1 MKRLLPFLLLA
12 AVSLVASAQVRVD
25 SLNRLVLGNASLNPF
40 PAIGTQSTPVIG
52 GGSTPG
58 EVIPGQPVF
67 DIQLD
72 SLSRMC
78 VLGEGYNKSGGYITF
93 GDNRNVSVGE
103 KSLKSTDSNIL
114 ELRGSK
120 GIIYTTD
127 GTTRIFKYFPGT
139 KKFEFNSDITVN
151 GVFVNSDSRL
161 KSGVEELSG
170 AGEALAAITPVSY
183 TLTGQPASGTA
194 TLSADGEDAMQP
206 QTPDSR
212 ERFGF
217 VAQEVREVFPQLVSE
232 DEDGYLSVDYIGFI
246 PVLVDAVRELSAKV
260 EEQEQTIASL
270 TNAAQRKAAAGI
282 DGIAGTVCELA
293 QNRPNPFTDTTVIG
307 CTVPQDVAQA
317 CILVYDL
324 QGKQLMRLEVQ
335 GRGETSVT
343 LDGRTLGAGMYI
355 YSLVADGQEVATRRM
370 ILTD

>member
-1 MKRLLPFLLLA
+1 MKKPLLFLLLA
-12 AVSLVASAQVRVD
+12 AVSLAASAQVKVD
-25 SLNRLVLGNASLNPF
+25 SLNRLVLGNASLNPISQ
-40 PAIGTQSTPVIG
+40 AGTQSTPIIG

-78 VLGEGYNKSGGYITF
+78 VVGDGYNKTGGYITF
-93 GDNRNVSVGE
+93 GNNRNVSVGE
-103 KSLKSTDSNIL
+103 LRLKGADSNIL
-114 ELRGSK
+114 ELRGSA
-120 GIIYTTD
+120 GIRYTTGD
-127 GTTRIFKYFPGT
+127 KFVFNYSATA
-139 KKFEFNSDITVN
+139 KKFVFNTDVTVN

-260 EEQEQTIASL
+260 
-270 TNAAQRKAAAGI
+270 
-282 DGIAGTVCELA
+282 
-293 QNRPNPFTDTTVIG
+293 
-307 CTVPQDVAQA
+307 
-317 CILVYDL
+317 
-324 QGKQLMRLEVQ
+324 
-335 GRGETSVT
+335 
-343 LDGRTLGAGMYI
+343 
-355 YSLVADGQEVATRRM
+355 
-370 ILTD
+370 

>member
-1 MKRLLPFLLLA
+1 MKRVLPFLLLA
-12 AVSLVASAQVRVD
+12 AVSLAASAQVRVD

-93 GDNRNVSVGE
+93 GNNRNVSVGE
-103 KSLKSTDSNIL
+103 LSLKGTDSNML
-114 ELRGSK
+114 ELRGSA
-120 GIIYTTD
+120 GIRYTTGD
-127 GTTRIFKYFPGT
+127 KFVFNYSATA
-139 KKFEFNSDITVN
+139 KKFVFNTDVTVN
-151 GVFVNSDSRL
+151 GVFVNSDSGL

-183 TLTGQPASGTA
+183 TLAGQPASGTA

-260 EEQEQTIASL
+260 EEQEQTIAAL
-270 TNAAQRKAAAGI
+270 TNAAQRKAAA
-282 DGIAGTVCELA
+282 GIAGTVCELA

-307 CTVPQDVAQA
+307 CTVPDGVAQA